1 MTTSKLSENHL
12 DSLPSVE
19 PPPAAVRNN
28 PSAVRTV
35 IAPDPGYDGIAYTKC
50 RCGKWFHTG
59 WFQRHDCAPIDAGAP
74 AGDEQSP

>member
-1 MTTSKLSENHL
+1 MTTSNLSENDL
-12 DSLPSVE
+12 DSLPSME

-74 AGDEQSP
+74 ARGRER